1 MSGGVK
7 SMIEFEIEASV
18 VAAIPCPPLPMVVKG
33 AYENEERAFPSYSI
47 VKSVFHNMSKNT
59 HPLVKMRHQ
68 LALRKAEQN
77 LFETI
82 DTLGESM
89 SAQEAYTS
97 FCVYMRDILLASPN
111 VYPDIRFYPLEYTS
125 KGDTIH
131 RSVCDHVKAQDIL
144 FNKKEKYTTIE
155 YTEMQYDELVLLY
168 AKRILHSE

>member
-1 MSGGVK
+1 M
-7 SMIEFEIEASV
+7 MEFEIEASV
-18 VAAIPCPPLPMVVKG
+18 VAAIPCPTLPIVVNG
-33 AYENEERAFPSYSI
+33 AYENEARAFPSHSI
-47 VKSVFHNMSKNT
+47 VKSDFHHMSKNT
-59 HPLVKMRHQ
+59 HPFVKMRHQ
-68 LALRKAEQN
+68 SALCKAEQK

-82 DTLGESM
+82 DTMGESM
-89 SAQEAYTS
+89 SAPEAYTS
-97 FCVYMRDILLASPN
+97 FCIYMCDILLASPK
-111 VYPDIRFYPLEYTS
+111 VYPDICFYPLEYTS